1 MSDTK
6 QLIAR
11 YEPRLLRLILL
22 LFVLLGWSYALT
34 TPVFEASDELWHY
47 PLIKFLADGNPL
59 PVQAF
64 DPDEAGP
71 WKQQASQPPLYYWL
85 AAATTFW
92 IDTDDLPQVR
102 WLNPHVDNGIIT
114 TDGNINLVV
123 HDPNANPWQGTLLA
137 VRVIR
142 VLSVLLGACT
152 VYLTYRIAREV
163 APNRPEIALGA
174 AAINAFT
181 PMFLFI
187 SGAVNNDNLV
197 VPLASLA
204 LLLMIRLVRSEQ
216 STVNSEQLPIHHSP
230 FTIHHSPFSRLLLL
244 GLIIGLAGLTKV
256 TALGLL
262 ALAWGTIFIWQW
274 QRSDQQVT
282 LKSILRLLLL
292 TTGYWLLVTVP
303 FLLVAGWWYVRNIRL
318 YGDLLGWN
326 AFIAV
331 LGQRESPASLAQLWD
346 ERHGFLQAFW
356 GLFGGVNV
364 PMTGWIYTVLNGLLV
379 VGVVGFVVYLIQET
393 KRLRDW
399 RLRSL
404 SQSLSLLISL
414 VARFFPLVICLLW
427 AAAIVYGLIQWT
439 TITWSSQ
446 GRLVFTAISV
456 LMTMLTVGLV
466 GWMPQKIAGW
476 VVGVIAVFM
485 LAVAAASP
493 FVYIRPAYQPPSHT
507 PEPAHPVNITFGNQ
521 MRLTGYDISA
531 TTFQP
536 GDEVDIWLA
545 WDVLAEMEQ
554 DWSVFVHLSDPV
566 LELPIAQRDMYFGQ
580 GLRATRLLQP
590 GQHLIEHYHVTIPQ
604 TAIAPAELQ
613 LVVGL
618 YQFGTNNRL
627 RTDQGLE
634 LALLTP
640 LQLEAIPGELPNP
653 VGVNFGDEVEL
664 VGFTMEPRRVR
675 PGETVALTLYWRALR
690 PQTQNYTFFAQVVGD
705 WGGANERYAAA
716 DIPPEVATSA
726 WSVGEVQ
733 TVTLPLT
740 LRPDTPAEAYPII
753 IGLYTQG
760 PDGSFNNVQRV
771 DSSGRILNE
780 AFLNLTPI
788 RVDN

>member
-6 QLIAR
+6 QLVAR
-11 YEPRLLRLILL
+11 YEPWLLCLILV
-22 LFVLLGWSYALT
+22 LFVLLGWSYAVT

-47 PLIKFLADGNPL
+47 PLIKYLADGNAL

-85 AAATTFW
+85 AAAATFW
-92 IDTDDLPQVR
+92 INTDDLPQVR

-114 TDGNINLVV
+114 QDGNINLVV
-123 HDPNANPWQGTLLA
+123 HDPNANPWLGTLLA
-137 VRVIR
+137 VRLIR
-142 VLSVLLGACT
+142 LLSVLLGACT

-174 AAINAFT
+174 AALNAFT

-204 LLLMIRLVRSEQ
+204 LWLMIRLVRSEQ
-216 STVNSEQLPIHHSP
+216 SAVTSEQSSIHHSP
-230 FTIHHSPFSRLLLL
+230 FTIRHSPFSRLLL
-244 GLIIGLAGLTKV
+244 GVVIALAGLTKV

-262 ALAWGTIFIWQW
+262 ALAWGTIFIWLW
-274 QRSDQQVT
+274 QHSAKQITVSS
-282 LKSILRLLLL
+282 LIRLLLL
-292 TTGYWLLVTVP
+292 TTAHWLLVTLP
-303 FLLVAGWWYVRNIRL
+303 FLVIAGWWYLRNWQL
-318 YGDLLGWN
+318 YGDWLGWN

-364 PMTGWIYTVLNGLLV
+364 PMSGWIYMVLNGLLV
-379 VGVVGFVVYLIQET
+379 AGVVGFVVYL
-393 KRLRDW
+393 LREIRD
-399 RLRSL
+399 LRVKTPLNFQLLVSSL
-404 SQSLSLLISL
+404 FNL
-414 VARFFPLVICLLW
+414 VARFFPIVICLLW
-427 AAAIVYGLIQWT
+427 ATAIVYGLIQWT

-466 GWMPQKIAGW
+466 GWLPEKWARW
-476 VVGVIAVFM
+476 VMGVIAMFM

-493 FVYIRPAYQPPSHT
+493 FAYIRPAYQPPAST
-507 PEPAHPVNITFGNQ
+507 QTLAHSVNITFGNQ

-545 WDVLAEMEQ
+545 WDVLAEMDT

-580 GLRATRLLQP
+580 GVRATRLLQP
-590 GQHLIEHYHVTIPQ
+590 GQHLVEHYHLTIPQ
-604 TAIAPAELQ
+604 TAIAPAKLQ
-613 LVVGL
+613 LIVGL

-627 RTDQGLE
+627 PTDQGLE
-634 LALLTP
+634 LALLAP

-653 VGVNFGDEVEL
+653 VVVNFGNEVEL
-664 VGFTMEPRRVR
+664 VGFSIEPRRAR
-675 PGETVALTLYWRALR
+675 SGETVELTLYWQALR

-716 DIPPEVATSA
+716 DVAPALATSTWA
-726 WSVGEVQ
+726 VGEVQ
-733 TVTLPLT
+733 TITLPLT
-740 LRPDTPAEAYPII
+740 LRSDTPAEAYPII
-753 IGLYTQG
+753 LGLYTQG

-771 DSSGRILNE
+771 DESGRILNE
-780 AFLNLTPI
+780 AFLNLTSI

>member
-6 QLIAR
+6 QLVAR
-11 YEPRLLRLILL
+11 YEPWLLRLILV
-22 LFVLLGWSYALT
+22 LFVLLGWSYAIT

-47 PLIKFLADGNPL
+47 PLIKYLADGNPL

-85 AAATTFW
+85 AAAATFW
-92 IDTDDLPQVR
+92 INTDDLPQVR

-114 TDGNINLVV
+114 QDGNINLVV
-123 HDPNANPWQGTLLA
+123 HDPDADPWQGTLLA
-137 VRVIR
+137 VRLIR
-142 VLSVLLGACT
+142 LLSVLLGACT
-152 VYLTYRIAREV
+152 VYLTYCIAREV

-204 LLLMIRLVRSEQ
+204 LLLMIRLVAAGREPLAAGKTPPAASRQ
-216 STVNSEQLPIHHSP
+216 RPTA
-230 FTIHHSPFSRLLLL
+230 RLLLL
-244 GLIIGLAGLTKV
+244 GLVIGLAGLTKV

-262 ALAWGTIFIWQW
+262 ALAWGTIFIWLW
-274 QRSDQQVT
+274 QRSNQQIT
-282 LKSILRLLLL
+282 LKSLLRLLVL
-292 TTGYWLLVTVP
+292 TTAHWLLVTLP
-303 FLLVAGWWYVRNIRL
+303 FLLIAGWWYLRNWQL
-318 YGDLLGWN
+318 YGDWLGWN

-364 PMTGWIYTVLNGLLV
+364 PMSGWIYTVLNGLLV
-379 VGVVGFVVYLIQET
+379 VGVVGFMIYLLREI
-393 KRLRDW
+393 RDW
-399 RLRSL
+399 RLETKISL
-404 SQSLSLLISL
+404 QSLVSSLFNL
-414 VARFFPLVICLLW
+414 VAHFFPLVICLLW
-427 AAAIVYGLIQWT
+427 AVAIVYGLIQWT

-466 GWMPQKIAGW
+466 GWLPEKWARW
-476 VVGVIAVFM
+476 VMGVIGVFM
-485 LAVAAASP
+485 LGVAAAAP
-493 FVYIRPAYQPPSHT
+493 FTFIRPAYQPPASTQTLTHT
-507 PEPAHPVNITFGNQ
+507 VSITFGNQ
-521 MRLTGYDISA
+521 VRLTGYDISA

-536 GDEVDIWLA
+536 GDEIDIWLA
-545 WDVLAEMEQ
+545 WDVLAEMDQ

-580 GLRATRLLQP
+580 GLRATRLLEP
-590 GQHLIEHYHVTIPQ
+590 GQHLVEHYHLTIPQ

-613 LVVGL
+613 LIVGL

-627 RTDQGLE
+627 RTAQGLE
-634 LALLTP
+634 LALLAP
-640 LQLEAIPGELPNP
+640 LQLQAIPGELPNP
-653 VGVNFGDEVEL
+653 VAVNFGNEVEL
-664 VGFTMEPRRVR
+664 VGFSIEPRRAR

-716 DIPPEVATSA
+716 DVAPALATSTWA
-726 WSVGEVQ
+726 IGEVQ
-733 TVTLPLT
+733 TITLPLT

-771 DSSGRILNE
+771 DERGRILNE
-780 AFLNLTPI
+780 AFLNLTAI